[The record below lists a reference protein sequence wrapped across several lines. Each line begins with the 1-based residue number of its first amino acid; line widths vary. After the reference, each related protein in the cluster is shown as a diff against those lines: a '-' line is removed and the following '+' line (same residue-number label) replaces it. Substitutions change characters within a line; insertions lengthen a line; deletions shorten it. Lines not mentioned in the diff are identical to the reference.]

1 MAELVVIGY
10 PSEAEA
16 REVMGVLRSLER
28 DLVLKAAGTAIVA
41 RSANGDLRL
50 ITPHHA
56 TGARSETS
64 NLWGATLGDLFFH
77 PAGEQQGDVE
87 LARRIGDLADVGIA
101 DEFKAQVFAL
111 LRPGGAALVVLFDE
125 KAPDR
130 TLEALAPYG
139 GTALRTSLS
148 HEVDAYLQEAQ

>member
-10 PSEAEA
+10 PTEAEA
-16 REVMGVLRSLER
+16 REVMGVLRTLER
-28 DLVLKAAGTAIVA
+28 DLVLNAAGTGIVG

-50 ITPHHA
+50 ITPYHA

-64 NLWGATLGDLFFH
+64 DLWGATLGVLFFH
-77 PAGEQQGDVE
+77 PTGGQQSDAE
-87 LARRIGDLADVGIA
+87 LARRIGDLADVGIG
-101 DEFKAQVFAL
+101 DEFKSQVFDL
-111 LRPGGAALVVLFDE
+111 LRPGSAALVVLFHE
-125 KAPDR
+125 TAPDR

-148 HEVDAYLQEAQ
+148 HEVDEYLQEAH